1 MPYTNGGW
9 TVAVPKLYN
18 SSPVIRRIMLAV
30 CRTME
35 GQTSGRERDREE
47 GLRYYTSSLSTMAGA
62 LRNPGKVDHAVLV
75 VAARLFS
82 MYEVSVLPTLNCGTA
97 ISKCSRDSVLFAS
110 RQVHCGHNSLDLLAQ
125 AENWRKHIQGE
136 LALIMS
142 RPPETYASGYLH
154 QLWVDGR
161 LHLVRFSQ
169 DIMTPSVADPPS
181 NPQASCFLQMR
192 KRAPMSGRDWMTI
205 PWQTMPKTPKDLLV
219 DILIATTGLLE
230 DYDILGAQKEPNLHE
245 ALRQELVQ
253 TCWRLDAE
261 LALWVNTAHFGDA
274 NRALEVLNAPFSIDV
289 LAAAHIMSIYWCAC
303 IVTYSTLR
311 DLLSPSEIAR
321 LPPYTDPRTYFRS
334 IADVVTVML
343 HPSSGIFG
351 AQLTYF
357 PAAIVM
363 AYIRPVGGGD
373 EAEAVIFN
381 AYRRAG
387 KDEIVESFLTSLREQ
402 EMSRSSG
409 TLGLAPLKSGL
420 GLGT

>member
-35 GQTSGRERDREE
+35 GQASGRERDREE

-82 MYEVSVLPTLNCGTA
+82 MYE
-97 ISKCSRDSVLFAS
+97 
-110 RQVHCGHNSLDLLAQ
+110 VHCGHNSLDLLAQ

-161 LHLVRFSQ
+161 LHL
-169 DIMTPSVADPPS
+169 
-181 NPQASCFLQMR
+181 ASCFLQMR
-192 KRAPMSGRDWMTI
+192 KRAPMSDRDWMTI
-205 PWQTMPKTPKDLLV
+205 PWQTIPKTPKDLLV

-230 DYDILGAQKEPNLHE
+230 DYDILGAQKDPNLYE

-357 PAAIVM
+357 PAVIVM

-373 EAEAVIFN
+373 EAEAIIFN

-409 TLGLAPLKSGL
+409 TLGLAPLK
-420 GLGT
+420 